1 MGFIKIFSATT
12 MFLMIGS
19 SNFAYASPSFDC
31 SKATQ
36 PDEYAICA
44 SEKLSQLDR
53 VIAGAYS
60 YLKSSR
66 GSKAASE
73 IAMPL
78 LRMRQA
84 CGGDVQ
90 CIYDRQVDAI
100 RAYQNHG
107 APVSLPSWV
116 ETSRTNVSASAV
128 TNIYVDNSISVLQAN
143 LDDKA
148 ISLLILRDMIRQ
160 QQALSASGSKI
171 SAQAVSELKKRL
183 GSVENEI
190 TEISASARTKY
201 STSIRPNNPDADL
214 SAREKSKHFPPVPYY
229 VAGRQGNGEF
239 WLDPK
244 VKDSGELVYW
254 LNFIDPDERNERVT
268 SSFELSLTELGQIR
282 TALGKVYDWSETAKQ
297 NKVRKRYEKRA
308 VCFPVEDCE
317 QQVQGNT
324 STQVDFLIYE
334 DGATG
339 ARIVRNKGAFTE
351 AYNMSVESVAMLS
364 AYLDFVATSAEAEF
378 RAGSM
383 TEETLDQMFE

>member
-1 MGFIKIFSATT
+1 MNFIKVSSTT
-12 MFLMIGS
+12 AIFLMIGGP
-19 SNFAYASPSFDC
+19 NLAYASPSFDC

-66 GSKAASE
+66 GSKAARE

-100 RAYQNHG
+100 RAYQTHG

-116 ETSRTNVSASAV
+116 EPSRSNVSASTV
-128 TNIYVDNSISVLQAN
+128 TNIYADNSISVIQAN

-160 QQALSASGSKI
+160 QEALSATGSKI
-171 SAQAVSELKKRL
+171 STQAISELKKRL
-183 GSVENEI
+183 EGVENEI
-190 TEISASARTKY
+190 TEISTLARTKY

-268 SSFELSLTELGQIR
+268 SSFELSLAELEQIR
-282 TALGKVYDWSETAKQ
+282 AALVKVYDWSETAKK
-297 NKVRKRYEKRA
+297 NKVRKRYEKLA
-308 VCFPVEDCE
+308 VCFPAEDCK

-339 ARIVRNKGAFTE
+339 ARIIRNKGAFTE
-351 AYNMSVESVAMLS
+351 TYNMSVESVAMLS

-378 RAGSM
+378 KAGSM
-383 TEETLDQMFE
+383 TEETLDRMFK